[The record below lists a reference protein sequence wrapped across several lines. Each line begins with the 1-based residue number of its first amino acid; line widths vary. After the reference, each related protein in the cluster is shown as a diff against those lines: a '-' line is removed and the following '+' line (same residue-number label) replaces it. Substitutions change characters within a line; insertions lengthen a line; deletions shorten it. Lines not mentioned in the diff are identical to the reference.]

1 MLAKKDGIALPNI
14 INNTLIKIRL
24 TELPALSVIFWLIIS
39 RFLKIIFPKKS
50 KMLDIKIPIT
60 PEDAPVIRTYDKN
73 IIATSFLLAPIL
85 LNIPISFVLL
95 LTDI

>member
-1 MLAKKDGIALPNI
+1 
-14 INNTLIKIRL
+14 
-24 TELPALSVIFWLIIS
+24 
-39 RFLKIIFPKKS
+39 
-50 KMLDIKIPIT
+50 MLDIKIPIT
-60 PEDAPVIRTYDKN
+60 PEDAPVIRTSDKN